1 MVDTIESWGSYPSVF
16 SLGHSALTHLF
27 DDPVVVEEKIDG
39 SQISFGLFPNH
50 GGLRVKSKGAPLHV
64 DAPMAMFERA
74 IEVIRTLPLHPGW
87 TYRAEYLRV
96 PKHNVLAYDRTPK
109 NHMIL
114 FDINDGME
122 SYQPWEAKAEE
133 ADRLGLEI
141 VPRLFQGIVTDVTM
155 FRSLLDTPSVLGG
168 QKIEGVVVKN
178 YARFGPDKKVLIGK
192 FVSEA
197 FKEVHAAEWKN
208 SNPSS
213 GDIIDRLVDR
223 FRTPARWQKAVQHL
237 AEKGKLEGS
246 PRDIG
251 PLMVETALDVE
262 KECKDEILAM
272 IWSWAWPH
280 LKRRVAHGLPDWW
293 KERLLEKQ
301 FEAKG

>member
-1 MVDTIESWGSYPSVF
+1 MSATIESWGSYPSVF
-16 SLGHSALTHLF
+16 SIGHSALSHLF

-39 SQISFGLFPNH
+39 SQISFGYFPDH
-50 GGLRVKSKGAPLHV
+50 GGLRAKSKGAPLQI
-64 DAPMAMFERA
+64 DAPMAMFEKA
-74 IEVIRTLPLHPGW
+74 INVIRGLPLHPGW
-87 TYRAEYLRV
+87 TYRAEYLCK
-96 PKHNVLAYDRTPK
+96 PKHNCLAYDRVP
-109 NHMIL
+109 NGHLIL

-122 SYQPWEAKAEE
+122 RYQPWEAKAEE
-133 ADRLGLEI
+133 ASRLGIEV
-141 VPRLFQGIVTDVTM
+141 VPRLFQGIVTDVAM
-155 FRSLLDTPSVLGG
+155 FRALLDTQSILGG

-197 FKEVHAAEWKN
+197 FKEVHAAEWKM
-208 SNPSS
+208 SNPKS
-213 GDIIDRLVDR
+213 GDIIDRLVYK
-223 FRTPARWQKAVQHL
+223 FRTPARWQKAAQHL

-251 PLMVETALDVE
+251 PLMVEAAADIE
-262 KECKDEILAM
+262 KECKDEILAD

-280 LKRRVAHGLPDWW
+280 LRRRVAHGIPEWW